1 MTDRS
6 IPIEIEDEHA
16 WVFFGKNAEYY
27 IGLWQLR
34 QQGKYLHFSIA
45 AFFAG
50 LFWLA
55 YRRMYLVLFLLV
67 VVLLVEVSV
76 EQAVLG
82 EDVGQGTT
90 ILINLIHASLLGLFG
105 NAIYLWDAERK
116 IRKVLRQ
123 QLPKEETLV
132 RLRQAGGISWWF
144 LPVSLL
150 LVGAYVWLLKWL
162 SEQPPL

>member
-1 MTDRS
+1 MANRS

-27 IGLWQLR
+27 IQLWQLR
-34 QQGKYLHFSIA
+34 RQGKILNFNIS

-50 LFWLA
+50 VFWLA
-55 YRRMYLVLFLLV
+55 YRRMYFVLFLLL
-67 VVLLVEVSV
+67 VVLFVEVSI

-82 EDVGQGTT
+82 DDRGQGTT
-90 ILINLIHASLLGLFG
+90 IVINLIHASLLGLFG

-116 IRKVLRQ
+116 IGKVLRQ

-132 RLRQAGGISWWF
+132 RLRQAGSVSWWF
-144 LPVSLL
+144 LPVSIS

-162 SEQPPL
+162 SEQPTL